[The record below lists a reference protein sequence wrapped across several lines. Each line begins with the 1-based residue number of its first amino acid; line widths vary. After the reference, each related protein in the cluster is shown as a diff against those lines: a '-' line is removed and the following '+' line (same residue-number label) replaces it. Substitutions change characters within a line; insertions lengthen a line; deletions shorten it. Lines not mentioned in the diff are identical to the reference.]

1 MKGCKLQQ
9 AALTAI
15 AVQAS
20 PDDIKELKQIF
31 QSLDKNGDGSLSF
44 EELKTGLGHKEN
56 AETLLEILKAADT
69 DNSGSIDYTEF
80 LAATMDAQIFLRDD
94 YLRTAFDMFDKDG
107 SGKIDKEEIRSL
119 LCGEDLSQIVSKD
132 ELEKY
137 LAEVDE
143 NGDGEID
150 FTEFQLMMEKCK
162 NL

>member
-1 MKGCKLQQ
+1 MQQ

-20 PDDIKELKQIF
+20 PDDIKELKSIF
-31 QSLDKNGDGSLSF
+31 MALDKNGDGSLSF
-44 EELKTGLGHKEN
+44 EELKAGLGHKEN
-56 AETLLEILKAADT
+56 AETLLEILKGADT

-80 LAATMDAQIFLRDD
+80 IAATLDAQTYLRDD
-94 YLRTAFDMFDKDG
+94 YLKTAFDMFDKDG
-107 SGKIDKEEIRSL
+107 SGKIDKDEIRQL
-119 LCGEDLSQIVSKD
+119 LCGEDLTNVVSKED
-132 ELEKY
+132 LEKY

-150 FTEFQLMMEKCK
+150 FQELQLKMGKCK